1 VLGLKRVRIGKLWQG
16 DLLGGKVIESIDE
29 WIERTSVRLANLPRS
44 RFSMWFAYVAERIMP
59 HYEAFVRK
67 HSWGDAPLL
76 RQELDGIW
84 SALGGGSTGPNAE
97 SLARLDLISPDGE
110 VFDSPDSTYAQDVVI
125 CVDASVRA
133 LLANEELK
141 GEWSWFAVEPVDT
154 MACERITG
162 YLSVEG
168 EERTRVETQI
178 VKDLDVAAFLADL
191 DDLTDLLASDEEI
204 DPELLRQRANKNQLN
219 PCQYFDV

>member
-1 VLGLKRVRIGKLWQG
+1 M
-16 DLLGGKVIESIDE
+16 IEPIED
-29 WIERTSVRLANLPRS
+29 WIQQTSVRLANLPKA

-59 HYEAFVRK
+59 LYETFVRK
-67 HSWGDAPLL
+67 HSWGDAHLL

-84 SALGGGSTGPNAE
+84 SALVGASTGPNAE
-97 SLARLDLISPDGE
+97 SLARLELITPDGE
-110 VFDSPDSTYAQDVVI
+110 VFDSPDSTYAEDVVI
-125 CVDASVRA
+125 CVDASIRA
-133 LLANEELK
+133 LLANEKLE
-141 GEWSWFAVEPVDT
+141 GEWSEFAVEPVRT

-168 EERTRVETQI
+168 EERTHVETQI

-204 DPELLRQRANKNQLN
+204 DPELLRRRANKNQLN
-219 PCQYFDV
+219 PGQYFDVYS

>member
-1 VLGLKRVRIGKLWQG
+1 M
-16 DLLGGKVIESIDE
+16 IESIED
-29 WIERTSVRLANLPRS
+29 WIQRTSVRLANLPRS

-59 HYEAFVRK
+59 LYETFVRK
-67 HSWGDAPLL
+67 HSWGDTHVL

-84 SALGGGSTGPNAE
+84 LALGGISTGPNAE
-97 SLARLDLISPDGE
+97 SLARLELISPDGE

-133 LLANEELK
+133 LLANEKLE
-141 GEWSWFAVEPVDT
+141 GEWSEFAVESVCT

-162 YLSVEG
+162 YLSAEC
-168 EERTRVETQI
+168 EERPHVETQI

-204 DPELLRQRANKNQLN
+204 DPELLRRRANKNQLN
-219 PCQYFDV
+219 PCQYFDVYS